1 MGFWVPFAFD
11 IHKYAISQGLS
22 GAGFQWIRILNIAS
36 QSGLAYNLTMVD
48 NYLPIPSSERR
59 LRYLF
64 LDFNAYFASVEQQE
78 CPELRGKPVAVA
90 PVMSDTTSCIA
101 ASYEAKAYGIKCG
114 TNIGEAREKCRD
126 LIVVPARPRTY
137 VAYHE
142 KAKQVAERVLPVDQV
157 HSIDEIS
164 FRLLGEERH
173 RDAACML
180 AQKLKRE
187 LARSLGPHIRCSIG
201 IAPNRFLSKVA
212 TDMQKPDGLVVIES
226 QDLPH
231 KLHRLGLT
239 EFVGI
244 NYRME
249 KRLNGGLIFN
259 SEQLCAASR
268 KELVRA
274 FGSIVGEKWWYMLRG
289 YDMGPEVHPRRTLGH
304 SCVLAPDMRTDHA
317 CKEVLL
323 RLLQKASARLRAED
337 LWTEAMDVGVS
348 SPVRSWQTHIKL
360 PPTQDTL
367 TLNEFLLKAWES
379 RDFAQPRKVGVT
391 FTNLRKAEHV
401 TPSLFDP
408 NYDRMLLNRAVDTVN
423 QKFGKNTIY
432 LAGMRHAKDA
442 ADEKIAFNKT
452 WLFQEGKGDNEIIEL
467 PDLEQLPMPIFRL

>member
-1 MGFWVPFAFD
+1 M
-11 IHKYAISQGLS
+11 
-22 GAGFQWIRILNIAS
+22 AS
-36 QSGLAYNLTMVD
+36 TYTEFMVD
-48 NYLPIPSSERR
+48 TYLPIRNSERR

-78 CPELRGKPVAVA
+78 RPELRGKPVAVV
-90 PVMSDTTSCIA
+90 PVLSDTTSCIA
-101 ASYEAKAYGIKCG
+101 ASYEAKAFGIRCG
-114 TNIGEAREKCRD
+114 TNVGEARARCPGLE
-126 LIVVPARPRTY
+126 VVQARPRIY

-142 KAKQVAERVLPVDQV
+142 KAKQVAERVLPVDEV

-164 FRLLGEERH
+164 FKLLGEERN
-173 RDAACML
+173 RSAASQIAMNM
-180 AQKLKRE
+180 KHE
-187 LARSLGPHIRCSIG
+187 IARALGPNIRCSIG
-201 IAPNRFLSKVA
+201 VAPNRFLSKVA
-212 TDMQKPDGLVVIES
+212 TDMQKPDGLVVLELE
-226 QDLPH
+226 DLPH

-249 KRLNGGLIFN
+249 KRLNGAMIFTA
-259 SEQLCAASR
+259 EQLCRASR
-268 KELVRA
+268 SELVHA

-289 YDMGPEVHPRRTLGH
+289 YDMGPEIHPRRSLGH
-304 SCVLAPDMRTDHA
+304 SCDLAPDMRHDKE

-337 LWTEAMDVGVS
+337 LWTEAMDIAVS
-348 SPVRSWQTHIKL
+348 SPVRSWQTHVKV

-367 TLNEFLLKAWES
+367 TLNEHFLQAWEG
-379 RDFAQPRKVGVT
+379 RDFTQPRKVGVT

-423 QKFGKNTIY
+423 QKFGKNKIF
-432 LAGMRHAKDA
+432 LAGMVHAKDA

-452 WLFQEGKGDNEIIEL
+452 WLFQEGKGDNAIEEI
-467 PDLEQLPMPIFRL
+467 PDYDRRRPPIYRP

>member
-1 MGFWVPFAFD
+1 
-11 IHKYAISQGLS
+11 
-22 GAGFQWIRILNIAS
+22 LN
-36 QSGLAYNLTMVD
+36 
-48 NYLPIPSSERR
+48 SERR

-78 CPELRGKPVAVA
+78 RPELRGKPVAIA

-101 ASYEAKAYGIKCG
+101 ASYEAKAYGIRCG
-114 TNIGEAREKCRD
+114 TNIGEARDRCKD
-126 LIVVPARPRTY
+126 LHVIAARPRVY

-142 KAKQVAERVLPVDQV
+142 KAKQVAERVLPVDEV

-164 FRLLGEERH
+164 FKLLGEERNK
-173 RDAACML
+173 AVACEL
-180 AQKLKRE
+180 AMKMKRE
-187 LARSLGPHIRCSIG
+187 LARALGPCIRCSIG
-201 IAPNRFLSKVA
+201 VAPNRFLAKVA
-212 TDMQKPDGLVVIES
+212 TDMQKPDGLVVLES
-226 QDLPH
+226 KDLPH

-244 NYRME
+244 NVRME
-249 KRLNGGLIFN
+249 KRLNGALIFTA
-259 SEQLCAASR
+259 EQLCAASR
-268 KELVRA
+268 RDLVQA

-289 YDMGPEVHPRRTLGH
+289 YDMGPEVHSRRSLGH
-304 SCVLAPDMRTDHA
+304 SCVLAPDMRHDAA

-337 LWTEAMDVGVS
+337 LWTDAMDVDVT
-348 SPVRSWQTHIKL
+348 SPVRGWQSHIKL
-360 PPTQDTL
+360 PPTQDTV
-367 TLNEFLLKAWES
+367 TLNEFFLSAWES
-379 RDFAQPRKVGVT
+379 RNFTQPRKVGVT
-391 FTNLRKAEHV
+391 FTSLRKAEHV

-432 LAGMRHAKDA
+432 LAGMAHARDA

-452 WLFQEGKGDNEIIEL
+452 WLFQEGKGDNAIVDL
-467 PDLEQLPMPIFRL
+467 PDLNDPVQPPYRL